1 MDRYSSAGRK
11 VSDQMATHNSLGKT
25 EIERVSQM
33 FKMLGHPKRL
43 QLLNMLIQHSMSV
56 SEISEALDWEQS
68 AVSHQLRLLRTRR
81 MVKQKRQGKTVIYQ
95 LADPQIMTFIVDA
108 ISRAREVVEYE
119 ERHLN

>member
-1 MDRYSSAGRK
+1 
-11 VSDQMATHNSLGKT
+11 MAAHNSLGET

-81 MVKQKRQGKTVIYQ
+81 MVKQKRKGKTVIYQ
-95 LADPQIMTFIVDA
+95 LADPQIMTFVVDA

-119 ERHLN
+119 QRHQN